1 MTTSGAILA
10 ACWISWVRFASV
22 EMPKPL
28 LTPYSLHLEGGQC
41 QVGKENDDKV
51 ELGVTRFTLYLEKW
65 ARNRTM
71 CDGQTNANE
80 IIT

>member
-1 MTTSGAILA
+1 
-10 ACWISWVRFASV
+10 
-22 EMPKPL
+22 MPKPL

-65 ARNRTM
+65 AKNRTM
-71 CDGQTNANE
+71 CDGKTNANE
-80 IIT
+80 IITWLLHHPKSIETKSFGPL